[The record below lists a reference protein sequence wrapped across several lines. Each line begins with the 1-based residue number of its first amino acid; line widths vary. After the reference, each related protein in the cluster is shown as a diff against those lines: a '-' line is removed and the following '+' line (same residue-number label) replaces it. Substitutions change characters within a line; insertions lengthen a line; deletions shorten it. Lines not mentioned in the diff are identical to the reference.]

1 MITLTSSPF
10 KKKIQNFLILSLS
23 KQCNF
28 PKLQFLPQILEHIY
42 EQNRKSQL
50 SSSSKTFSKSHQRFF
65 LILQAHVPYFED
77 NSVGIRAGEEVLHL
91 IRSDVSRR
99 LSIQIHRKGMDRRR
113 KSRTSNASPIFH
125 SPRFSGNWSHVD
137 ETRHLFSK
145 SQIDQQQSRSE
156 WPHYFDLHAQICR
169 PSPRNSMQRFGG
181 APIFALQHLCF
192 SGNRIFGRD
201 RLSK

>member
-1 MITLTSSPF
+1 M
-10 KKKIQNFLILSLS
+10 
-23 KQCNF
+23 
-28 PKLQFLPQILEHIY
+28 QFLPQILEHIY

-50 SSSSKTFSKSHQRFF
+50 SYHPRHSLSLTKDFF

-113 KSRTSNASPIFH
+113 KSRTSNASQIFH